1 MNIRI
6 GNKVR
11 FLNEK
16 GEGIVTRIKDKNAVF
31 VEVDGF
37 EIPYRVS
44 DLVVVDTEI
53 VFKDEGKQEQEVK
66 HECVFFVVEPDHE
79 MPLLQNELGFY
90 LLNSSSFH
98 LLFTYSIRDGSQY
111 QTTKQ
116 GEIGPF
122 QKVLLKKLQKHQL
135 KEFAYHKIELLFF
148 KKQHYTSQIPV
159 AEIIHLNESILN
171 PHNFIPHHDFKFPV
185 WAYTLKDNF
194 TEAKKITQT
203 LTDYDVERLRTLKEL
218 KQQEKKSI
226 PHSNPAFLIDKEVDL
241 HIENLIDSYRGMS
254 NHDMLQLQL
263 RHFQTNLEE
272 AINNRYHKIVFIHGV
287 GNGRL
292 KQEIINILAGYTKEV
307 RYYDGEYKKYGLG
320 ATEVLIL

>member
-1 MNIRI
+1 MTIRI

-16 GEGIVTRIKDKNAVF
+16 GEGVVTRIKDKSHVF

-44 DLVVVDTEI
+44 ELVIVDTEI
-53 VFKDEGKQEQEVK
+53 IFADKEKHTEEIK
-66 HECVFFVVEPDHE
+66 HECVFFVVEPDHAL
-79 MPLLQNELGFY
+79 PLLQNEYGFY
-90 LLNSSSFH
+90 LLNSSSFN

-116 GEIGPF
+116 GELGAF
-122 QKVLLKKLQKHQL
+122 QKILLKKIQKHQL
-135 KEFAYHKIELLFF
+135 KEFAYHKVEILFF
-148 KKQHYTSQIPV
+148 KKTHYASQIPA
-159 AEIIHLNESILN
+159 AEIIHLSETILN
-171 PHNFIPHHDFKFPV
+171 PQNFIPHHDFKFPV

-218 KQQEKKSI
+218 KKQEKVSV
-226 PHSNPAFLIDKEVDL
+226 PHNNPAFLIDKEVDL
-241 HIENLIDSYRGMS
+241 HIENLVDSYRGMS
-254 NHDMLQLQL
+254 NHDMLQTQL
-263 RHFQTNLEE
+263 RHFQMHLDE

-292 KQEIINILAGYTKEV
+292 KQEILNILAGYTKEV

>member
-1 MNIRI
+1 MKIRI

-16 GEGIVTRIKDKNAVF
+16 GEGVVTRIKDKNHVF

-44 DLVVVDTEI
+44 ELVIVDTEI
-53 VFKDEGKQEQEVK
+53 IFSEDDKHTEEIK
-66 HECVFFVVEPDHE
+66 HESVFFVVEPDHE
-79 MPLLQNELGFY
+79 MPLLQNEFGFY
-90 LLNSSSFH
+90 LLNSSSFN
-98 LLFTYSIRDGSQY
+98 LLFTYSIRDGNLY

-116 GEIGPF
+116 GEIGAF
-122 QKVLLKKLQKHQL
+122 QKVLLKKIQKHLL
-135 KEFAYHKIELLFF
+135 KEFAYHKLEILFF
-148 KKQHYTSQIPV
+148 KKTHYSSQKPV
-159 AEIIHLNESILN
+159 AEEIHLSESVLN
-171 PHNFIPHHDFKFPV
+171 PQQFIPHHDFKFPV

-194 TEAKKITQT
+194 SEAKKLTQT
-203 LTDYDVERLRTLKEL
+203 LTDYDVERLRTLKEI
-218 KQQEKKSI
+218 KKQEKVSV
-226 PHSNPAFLIDKEVDL
+226 PHKNPAYLVDKEVDL
-241 HIENLIDSYRGMS
+241 HIENLVDSYKGMT

-263 RHFQTNLEE
+263 RHFQKNLDE

-292 KQEIINILAGYTKEV
+292 KQEILNILAGYTKEV

>member
-6 GNKVR
+6 GNRVR

-16 GEGIVTRIKDKNAVF
+16 GEGIVTRIKDKHNVF
-31 VEVDGF
+31 VEIDGF
-37 EIPYRVS
+37 EIPYRIS
-44 DLVVVDTEI
+44 ELVLIDTEI
-53 VFKDEGKQEQEVK
+53 VFSDGKKQETEVA

-90 LLNSSSFH
+90 LLNSSSYS
-98 LLFTYSIRDGSQY
+98 LLFTYSIRDANLY
-111 QTTKQ
+111 QTIKQ

-122 QKVLLKKLQKHQL
+122 QKVLLKKIQKHQL
-135 KEFAYHKIELLFF
+135 KEFAYHKIEMLFF
-148 KKQHYTSQIPV
+148 KKTHYTSQIPV
-159 AEIIHLNESILN
+159 AEVIHLNENLLKGQ
-171 PHNFIPHHDFKFPV
+171 NFIPHHDFTFPV

-194 TEAKKITQT
+194 TEAKKITQS

-218 KQQEKKSI
+218 KKQEKTSI
-226 PHSNPAFLIDKEVDL
+226 PHNNPAYLIDKEIDL
-241 HIENLIDSYRGMS
+241 HIEKLVDSYKGMS

-263 RHFQTNLEE
+263 RHFQRNLEE

-292 KQEIINILAGYTKEV
+292 KQEILNILAGYTKEV
-307 RYYDGEYKKYGLG
+307 RYYDAEYKKYGLG